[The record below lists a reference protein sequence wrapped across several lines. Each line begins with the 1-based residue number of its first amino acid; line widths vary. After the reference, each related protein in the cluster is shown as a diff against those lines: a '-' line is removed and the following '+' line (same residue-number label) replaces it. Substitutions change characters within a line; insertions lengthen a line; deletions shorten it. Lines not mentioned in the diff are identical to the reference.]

1 MRKRRV
7 LALLLALSLVVGGNG
22 MTVLAEEPGVDMSV
36 SASQGQTVETGDK
49 LEENKGTTGGTQ
61 ESPETG
67 DKSDGEQEPSKEE
80 KPSDESKDPEKPS
93 DENKDS
99 EKPSD
104 ENKDPVKPSD
114 ENKDQVNPGESDPS
128 VPKEDDAE
136 QSGNQPGTEEGE
148 DGEPDKKPGTELQK
162 PTVSANDTDAD
173 ADAEETA
180 EAKPY
185 VSRMVTFSDDTGM
198 RVTYDANASQM
209 YDYVVEGGVLTA
221 VKVQDM
227 DQLVSFE
234 GNVELKQP
242 EDGDKYTSVAA
253 SVFEGNQNITYV
265 KLPAGVTAVAE
276 NGFKGC
282 TKLKS
287 VYLPSTVDTIGAG
300 AFENCTA
307 MTQISVP
314 KSVTAIG
321 NNAFKGDARLHLVYI
336 KDVDYAELRTIGDSA
351 FEGCTVLS
359 EFCTDTGF
367 AIPNKIETI
376 GSAAFKGC
384 KAIKAVDFTNTK
396 LQTMGE
402 SAFEGCTGL
411 TNLSMGNKLSLI
423 PQRAFAD
430 CKALAVITFP
440 VVGGTKAV
448 IGESA
453 FSGCYRLKQLVLPQ
467 FVEEVKE
474 NAFQGCTNLSRVE
487 IRCDSIK
494 LAESAFPV
502 GNAELVIIATPGSNG
517 EAYAKNHGK
526 APDKEKFYTYKVED
540 VKGRV
545 AADGKLDGGQIW
557 VAAKPG
563 SAYASNINNSNN
575 KQGVKSDDTKYYI
588 CYTPATGYTL
598 VTDSLKCNGKP
609 LEREN
614 GAYYF
619 TMPEGGAVI
628 TAEFR
633 RSGTLDQI
641 TGQKVAVEFSAG
653 VPLRNGEQDE
663 YGYRGVE
670 LKLGQTTRMYVLDE
684 DGGTVPA
691 SKLKLTST
699 NTKVATVDSRGIITA
714 VGTGNAKVASAEIKV
729 EVVGGDGRPIAFQRT
744 VSVRAAEAKSIILK
758 SSGYN
763 GYDESQ
769 MKVEDRES
777 GIKTGSINRNIVLGD
792 DYKFTLRANVYD
804 GEDPIGMNLT
814 WTSSDTKIA
823 TVSSRTTE
831 AKNPANVVTVKKKCE
846 GEATITVTATNAAGA
861 EKAKVV
867 QKFVVRVYQEGYKLS
882 SSTVTV
888 NPLQKNGGTI
898 ELLSTGG
905 TDISNATI
913 KLYEQNS
920 TSNTSFSAVAAAQ
933 DDGNGSNSCKKFYIT
948 PDVSTIRN
956 GTYKVRVGVNGADN
970 EHNWL
975 PLTIT
980 VRNSTPAP
988 VIRFN
993 TGRTRFNLFYK
1004 DGRNAAD
1011 DAAPVVTTEI
1021 TRLGDAR
1028 ISDVKLEALSINAD
1042 DQLFTDNFEI
1052 DKTRSNFGAGIVVIK
1067 RTEGNL
1073 RYTSRNQP
1081 AITGNLVIYY
1091 EGYDNSAAKK
1101 MRVTMP
1107 TCTLAPTYALTE
1119 TTATYCRDLGKQSET
1134 LVLYDRKSRT
1144 REQVRLGSKDH
1155 VTASSDKIMGV
1166 DGSAIAI
1173 TEDGKI
1179 PISFTPDNG
1188 RIQLTLWNDDWDRD
1202 NKGQQRTLVYYFQVR
1217 VSLVKPTVKID
1228 QRSVSLNL
1236 RCPETETKFTLSG
1249 NQKGLEIKDT
1259 QTFTPVVT
1267 RANEGEIGKL
1277 EVKYENG
1284 MGTAKIKAG
1293 ETVKRGNYS
1302 FKCTPKTNYTDTLRD
1317 VTLTVSVVDNQP
1329 TVRLGRG
1336 VLQLNKAA
1344 FSAVTP
1350 IDEDPTGAD
1359 PDHEVAEIP
1368 FTVSGKPEGYSLLS
1382 VGAGDEN
1389 TKIVCTTR
1397 GQEDAAKNFVF
1408 SVKENGTENT
1418 LAVSLNTKN
1427 LQATNYR
1434 FTMTPKYKKAD
1445 AAKTTLLEAKP
1456 VTFNVRV
1463 YDNGNIKLR
1472 AAARGRINLLDR
1484 WSAEK
1489 TDKRGIVYT
1498 PTLLNLQGQ
1507 IKEVKIYDGRNLKQE
1522 SAYFD
1527 ISMISEGKD
1536 VGKFF
1541 VTPKQDGELEYNKNY
1556 AVTIW
1561 AKVEGYGGK
1570 ADYNYGVVT
1579 DQLTIRAMQVLPRV
1593 TTDKSTINTYLST
1606 KNYNASFVVTPQAG
1620 SVGKIESVAFGA
1632 KDDKAKESFELKQE
1646 PRADGSIKVTVHLK
1660 EGVEYP
1666 GGSTNT
1672 VRMYVRYKGQG
1683 VKTPETAASFSMRIK
1698 VN

>member
-7 LALLLALSLVVGGNG
+7 LALLLALSLVVSGNG
-22 MTVLAEEPGVDMSV
+22 MTVLAEELGADMPPST
-36 SASQGQTVETGDK
+36 SQEVTQETGDTSG
-49 LEENKGTTGGTQ
+49 KGEDIPGNS
-61 ESPETG
+61 EVSSETE
-67 DKSDGEQEPSKEE
+67 DKSEEGKEPSKEE
-80 KPSDESKDPEKPS
+80 KPSDENKDPEKPS
-93 DENKDS
+93 DENKDP

-104 ENKDPVKPSD
+104 ENKDPEKPSD

-136 QSGNQPGTEEGE
+136 QGDAKPGTEE
-148 DGEPDKKPGTELQK
+148 QK

-173 ADAEETA
+173 TDAEETA

-209 YDYVVEGGVLTA
+209 YDYVVADGVLTA
-221 VKVQDM
+221 VNVKDTAQA
-227 DQLVSFE
+227 VSFE

-242 EDGDKYTSVAA
+242 EEGEKYTSIAA
-253 SVFEGNQNITYV
+253 NVFGGNQDITYV
-265 KLPAGVTAVAE
+265 KLPAGVTAVAA

-287 VYLPSTVDTIGAG
+287 VYLPSTVNTIEAG

-321 NNAFKGDARLHLVYI
+321 SSAFKNDTRLHLVYI

-367 AIPNKIETI
+367 AMPNKIETI

-384 KAIKAVDFTNTK
+384 KAIKSVDFTNTK

-411 TNLSMGNKLSLI
+411 TDLTIGNALALI

-430 CKALAVITFP
+430 CKELENVTFSDK
-440 VVGGTKAV
+440 GGNRQT
-448 IGESA
+448 IGEYA

-467 FVEEVKE
+467 CVGAVKN
-474 NAFQGCTNLSRVE
+474 NAFHKCTNLTRVE
-487 IRCDSIK
+487 IEDRYIVLEKD
-494 LAESAFPV
+494 AFPV
-502 GNAELVIIATPGSNG
+502 ENKDLVIIAAANSNG
-517 EAYAKNHGK
+517 EDYAKEHGK
-526 APDKEKFYTYKVED
+526 APDKEQFYTYKVED
-540 VKGRV
+540 VKGSV
-545 AADGKLDGGQIW
+545 AAEGKLTGGQIW
-557 VAAKPG
+557 AAAKHE
-563 SAYASNINNSNN
+563 STYASNINDSNN

-588 CYTPATGYTL
+588 CYVPATGYAL
-598 VTDSLKCNGKP
+598 VTESLKCNGKP

-633 RSGTLDQI
+633 QSGTLDQI

-670 LKLGQTTRMYVLDE
+670 LKLGQTTRLYVLDE

-714 VGTGNAKVASAEIKV
+714 VGTGNAQTASAEIKV
-729 EVVGGDGRPIAFQRT
+729 EVVGGDGRKIVFQRT

-758 SSGYN
+758 PSDYK
-763 GYDESQ
+763 ESQ
-769 MKVEDRES
+769 MKVEEREN
-777 GIKTGSINRNIVLGD
+777 GIKTSSIKKNVVKD
-792 DYKFTLRANVYD
+792 TDYKFTLRANVYD
-804 GEDPIGMNLT
+804 GEDAIGKQLT
-814 WTSSDTKIA
+814 WTSSDTKIV
-823 TVSSRTTE
+823 TVSSKTTE
-831 AKNPANVVTVKKKCE
+831 AKNPTNVVTVKKKCE

-888 NPLQKNGGTI
+888 NPLQTNGGII
-898 ELLSTGG
+898 ELLSIGG
-905 TDISNATI
+905 MDISDATI
-913 KLYEQNS
+913 KLRGQNAEAS
-920 TSNTSFSAVAAAQ
+920 TPFSAVAVEQ
-933 DDGNGSNSCKKFYIT
+933 NGENGSNSCKKFYIR
-948 PDVSTIRN
+948 PDVSTLRN
-956 GTYKVRVGVNGADN
+956 GTYKVQVSVNETENAD
-970 EHNWL
+970 NWL

-980 VRNSTPAP
+980 VRNTTPAP
-988 VIRFN
+988 AISFN
-993 TGRTRFNLFYK
+993 TGRTKFNLFYK
-1004 DGRNAAD
+1004 DGRNTAD
-1011 DAAPVVTTEI
+1011 GEAPVVTTKV
-1021 TRLGDAR
+1021 TRLGDVGIR
-1028 ISDVKLEALSINAD
+1028 DVKLEALSTKED
-1042 DQLFTDNFEI
+1042 DRLFTENFEI
-1052 DKTRSNFGAGIVVIK
+1052 DDARSDFASGIVVIK

-1091 EGYDNSAAKK
+1091 DGYEDSAAKR

-1119 TTATYCRDLGKQSET
+1119 TTATYCRDIDEQNET
-1134 LVLYDRKSRT
+1134 LVLYDRKSKT
-1144 REQVRLGSKDH
+1144 KEQVKLGDKDH
-1155 VTASSDKIMGV
+1155 VTASSDKIVGV
-1166 DGSAIAI
+1166 DGDITIAA
-1173 TEDGKI
+1173 DGTI
-1179 PISFTPDNG
+1179 PLSFVPDNG
-1188 RIQLTLWNDDWDRD
+1188 RIQLTLRNDDWDLD
-1202 NKGQQRTLVYYFQVR
+1202 NKGQPRTLVFNFQVR
-1217 VSLVKPTVKID
+1217 VSLLKPTVKID
-1228 QRSVSLNL
+1228 QRSVALNL

-1249 NQKGLEIKDT
+1249 NQKGLKIEDT

-1267 RANEGEIGKL
+1267 RANEGEISKL

-1284 MGTAKIKAG
+1284 VGTAKIKAG

-1302 FKCTPKTNYTDTLRD
+1302 FKCTPETNYADTLRD

-1336 VLQLNKAA
+1336 ALQLNKAA
-1344 FSAVTP
+1344 FSAVTS

-1359 PDHEVAEIP
+1359 REVSEIP
-1368 FTVSGKPEGYSLLS
+1368 FTVSGKPEGYSLLP
-1382 VGAGDEN
+1382 VGAGEEN

-1397 GQEDAAKNFVF
+1397 GKEDAAKDFVF
-1408 SVKENGTENT
+1408 RVKEGATENT
-1418 LAVSLNTKN
+1418 LAVSLDTKN
-1427 LQATNYR
+1427 LQATTYR
-1434 FTMTPKYKKAD
+1434 FTMTPKYRKEG
-1445 AAKTTLLEAKP
+1445 AATLLEAKP
-1456 VTFNVRV
+1456 VTFNVKV
-1463 YDNGNIKLR
+1463 YDNGDIKLR
-1472 AAARGRINLLDR
+1472 VAARGRINLVDR

-1489 TDKRGIVYT
+1489 TDKNGIVYT
-1498 PTLLNLQGQ
+1498 PTLVNLKGQ
-1507 IKEVKIYDGRNLKQE
+1507 IEEVKIYDGRNLKQE

-1527 ISMISEGKD
+1527 ISMITAGKD
-1536 VGKFF
+1536 AGRFI
-1541 VTPKQDGELEYNKNY
+1541 VTPKPDGKIEYNKNY
-1556 AVTIW
+1556 SVTIW
-1561 AKVEGYGGK
+1561 AKVEGYSGK
-1570 ADYNYGVVT
+1570 PNYNNGVVT
-1579 DQLTIRAMQVLPRV
+1579 DAINIRAMQTLPRV
-1593 TTDKSTINTYLST
+1593 TTDKTMINTYLST

-1620 SVGKIESVAFGA
+1620 SVGKIRSVAFGA

-1646 PRADGSIKVTVHLK
+1646 QRPDGSMKVTVHLK

-1666 GGSTNT
+1666 GGSTNA
-1672 VRMYVRYKGQG
+1672 VKMYVTYEGQG
-1683 VKTPETAASFSMRIK
+1683 EKTPETASSFSMKIK

>member
-7 LALLLALSLVVGGNG
+7 LALLLALSLVVSGNG
-22 MTVLAEEPGVDMSV
+22 MTVLAEELGADMPPST
-36 SASQGQTVETGDK
+36 SQEV
-49 LEENKGTTGGTQ
+49 TQ
-61 ESPETG
+61 EIGDTSGKGEDIPGNSEGSSETE
-67 DKSDGEQEPSKEE
+67 DKSEEGKEPSKEE
-80 KPSDESKDPEKPS
+80 KPSDDNKDPEKPS
-93 DENKDS
+93 DENKDP

-104 ENKDPVKPSD
+104 ENKDPEKPSD

-136 QSGNQPGTEEGE
+136 QGDAKPGTEE
-148 DGEPDKKPGTELQK
+148 QK

-173 ADAEETA
+173 TDAEETA

-209 YDYVVEGGVLTA
+209 YDYEVAGGVLTA
-221 VKVQDM
+221 VNVKDTAQA
-227 DQLVSFE
+227 VSFE

-242 EDGDKYTSVAA
+242 EEGEKYTSIAA
-253 SVFEGNQNITYV
+253 NVFGGNQDITYV
-265 KLPAGVTAVAE
+265 KLPAGVTAVAA

-287 VYLPSTVDTIGAG
+287 VYLPSTVNTIEAG

-321 NNAFKGDARLHLVYI
+321 SSAFKNDTRLHLVYI

-367 AIPNKIETI
+367 AMPNKIETI

-384 KAIKAVDFTNTK
+384 KAIKSVDFTNTK

-411 TNLSMGNKLSLI
+411 TDLTIGNALALI

-430 CKALAVITFP
+430 CNALAVITFP
-440 VVGGTKAV
+440 VVGLVDTV
-448 IGESA
+448 IDKSA
-453 FSGCYRLKQLVLPQ
+453 FSGCYRLKQLLLPDY
-467 FVEEVKE
+467 VREVKE
-474 NAFQGCTNLSRVE
+474 NAFQGCTNLTRVE
-487 IRCDSIK
+487 IECNRIK

-502 GNAELVIIATPGSNG
+502 GNKELVIIAAPSSTG
-517 EAYAKNHGK
+517 EAYAKEHGK

-557 VAAKPG
+557 AAAQPG
-563 SAYASNINNSNN
+563 SVYASNINNSNGS
-575 KQGVKSDDTKYYI
+575 KGVKSDDTKYYI
-588 CYTPATGYTL
+588 CYVPATGYAL

-609 LEREN
+609 LKREN
-614 GAYYF
+614 GNYYF

-653 VPLRNGEQDE
+653 VPLQNGEEDD
-663 YGYRGVE
+663 YGYLGVE
-670 LKLGQTTRMYVLDE
+670 LKLGQTTRLYVLDE

-714 VGTGNAKVASAEIKV
+714 VGTGNAQAASAAIKV
-729 EVVGGDGRPIAFQRT
+729 EVGGGDGRTIVFQRT

-763 GYDESQ
+763 GCNESW
-769 MKVEDRES
+769 MKVEEREN
-777 GIKTGSINRNIVLGD
+777 GIKTGSIKRNFVLSD

-823 TVSSRTTE
+823 AVSSKTTE
-831 AKNPANVVTVKKKCE
+831 AKNPTNVVTVKKKCE

-861 EKAKVV
+861 EKPKVV

-888 NPLQKNGGTI
+888 NPLQTNGGTI
-898 ELLSTGG
+898 ELLSIGG
-905 TDISNATI
+905 MDISDATI

-920 TSNTSFSAVAAAQ
+920 GSNTPFSAVAAAPAG
-933 DDGNGSNSCKKFYIT
+933 GNGSNSCKEFYIR
-948 PDVSTIRN
+948 PDVPTLRN

-970 EHNWL
+970 EDNWL

-980 VRNSTPAP
+980 VRNTTPAP
-988 VIRFN
+988 AISFN
-993 TGRTRFNLFYK
+993 TGRTKFNLFYK
-1004 DGRNAAD
+1004 DGRNSAD
-1011 DAAPVVTTEI
+1011 GEAPVVTTKV
-1021 TRLGDAR
+1021 TRLGDVGIR
-1028 ISDVKLEALSINAD
+1028 DVKLEALSTKED
-1042 DQLFTDNFEI
+1042 DQLFTENFEI
-1052 DKTRSNFGAGIVVIK
+1052 DDARSDFASGIVVIK

-1091 EGYDNSAAKK
+1091 DGYEDSAAKR

-1119 TTATYCRDLGKQSET
+1119 TTATYCRDIDEQNET
-1134 LVLYDRKSRT
+1134 LVLYDRKSKT
-1144 REQVRLGSKDH
+1144 KEQVKLGDKDH
-1155 VTASSDKIMGV
+1155 VTASSDKIVGV
-1166 DGSAIAI
+1166 DGDITIAA
-1173 TEDGKI
+1173 DGTI
-1179 PISFTPDNG
+1179 PISFEPDNG
-1188 RIQLTLWNDDWDRD
+1188 RIQLTLWNDDWDLD
-1202 NKGQQRTLVYYFQVR
+1202 NKGQQRTLVFNFQVR
-1217 VSLVKPTVKID
+1217 VSLLKPTVKID
-1228 QRSVSLNL
+1228 QRSVALNL

-1249 NQKGLEIKDT
+1249 SQKGLKIEGT
-1259 QTFTPVVT
+1259 QTFDPVVT
-1267 RANEGEIGKL
+1267 RANEGEISKL

-1284 MGTAKIKAG
+1284 VGTAKIKAG

-1302 FKCTPKTNYTDTLRD
+1302 FKCTPETNYTDTLRD

-1336 VLQLNKAA
+1336 ALQLNKAA
-1344 FSAVTP
+1344 FSAVTS

-1359 PDHEVAEIP
+1359 REVSEIP
-1368 FTVSGKPEGYSLLS
+1368 FTVSGKPEGYSLLP
-1382 VGAGDEN
+1382 VGAGEEN

-1397 GQEDAAKNFVF
+1397 GKEDAAKDFVF
-1408 SVKENGTENT
+1408 RVKEGATENT
-1418 LAVSLNTKN
+1418 LAVSLDTKN
-1427 LQATNYR
+1427 LQATTYR
-1434 FTMTPKYKKAD
+1434 FTMTPKYRKEG
-1445 AAKTTLLEAKP
+1445 AATLLEAKP
-1456 VTFNVRV
+1456 VTFNVKV
-1463 YDNGNIKLR
+1463 YDNGDIKLR
-1472 AAARGRINLLDR
+1472 VAARGRINLVDR

-1489 TDKRGIVYT
+1489 TDKNGIVYT
-1498 PTLLNLQGQ
+1498 PTLVNLKGQ
-1507 IKEVKIYDGRNLKQE
+1507 IEEVKIYDGRNLKQE

-1527 ISMISEGKD
+1527 ISMITAGKD
-1536 VGKFF
+1536 AGRFI
-1541 VTPKQDGELEYNKNY
+1541 VTPKPDGKIEYNKNY
-1556 AVTIW
+1556 SVTIW
-1561 AKVEGYGGK
+1561 AKVEGYSGK
-1570 ADYNYGVVT
+1570 PNYNNGVVT
-1579 DQLTIRAMQVLPRV
+1579 DAINIRAMQTLPRV
-1593 TTDKSTINTYLST
+1593 TTDKIMINTYLST

-1620 SVGKIESVAFGA
+1620 SVGKIRSVAFGA

-1646 PRADGSIKVTVHLK
+1646 QRPDGSMKVTVHLK

-1666 GGSTNT
+1666 GGSTNA
-1672 VRMYVRYKGQG
+1672 VKMYVTYEGQG
-1683 VKTPETAASFSMRIK
+1683 EKTPETASSFSMKIK